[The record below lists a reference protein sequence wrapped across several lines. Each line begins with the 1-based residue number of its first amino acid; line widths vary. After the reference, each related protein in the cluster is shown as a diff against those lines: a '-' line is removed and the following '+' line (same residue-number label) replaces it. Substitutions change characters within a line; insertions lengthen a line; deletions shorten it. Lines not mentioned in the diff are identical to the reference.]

1 MDDIYLIKKYIGYEY
16 LRDDIQN
23 NIEMD
28 NLDKTQ
34 YPHTNS
40 IFVINDKTDF
50 SIWVD

>member
-1 MDDIYLIKKYIGYEY
+1 MDDIDLIKKYIGYEY

-28 NLDKTQ
+28 KLDKKQ

-40 IFVINDKTDF
+40 IFVISGKTDC
-50 SIWVD
+50 SLWVD